1 MFQFNNPRVIGFIQS
16 TDLSFSLALKSHGT
30 DDRGVIGGW
39 AGWEIAHPVFGRI
52 EGAAGQQ
59 RHATLLIAHP
69 VFGSQ
74 LRPWMINLQRDG
86 NDVIMTQ
93 QVFYDIHKVSTMA
106 G

>member
-1 MFQFNNPRVIGFIQS
+1 MFQFNNPGVIGFIQS

-39 AGWEIAHPVFGRI
+39 AGWEIAHPVFGTI
-52 EGAAGQQ
+52 EGATGQR

-74 LRPWMINLQRDG
+74 LRPWKVLQMMIDSINKFNARC
-86 NDVIMTQ
+86 T
-93 QVFYDIHKVSTMA
+93 
-106 G
+106 